1 METVVLYRPT
11 GPKELAL
18 IRDSNWKKFP
28 PRLLEQPIFY
38 PVLNE
43 EYAAQIARDWN
54 VRDGGSGYVTR
65 FVVNAEIL
73 NKYEVKQVG
82 SSIHK
87 ELWIPAEEL
96 EELNQNIIGKIEV
109 IAEFHKNEID
119 PK

>member
-1 METVVLYRPT
+1 
-11 GPKELAL
+11 
-18 IRDSNWKKFP
+18 
-28 PRLLEQPIFY
+28 
-38 PVLNE
+38 
-43 EYAAQIARDWN
+43 
-54 VRDGGSGYVTR
+54 
-65 FVVNAEIL
+65 
-73 NKYEVKQVG
+73 VKQVG